1 VIRRL
6 IAGGYAEAGARGVYP
21 LSWDGG
27 TLAVGQ
33 PLASLV
39 NISGGVRLP
48 GSSRWFLVDEAAN
61 TITLADAAARWHPLA
76 TVASCGEAP
85 CHLALSPNRQR
96 LAVANYESGSVAVYT
111 LDPSSGVPVAPPL
124 VHQGTGRGPVPERQ
138 EGPHAHWVGFTS
150 DSRLY
155 IADLGADRVRVL
167 DLAEASLQSRN
178 AYIAPPGS
186 GPRQLA
192 FHPSLPL
199 AFLVSELASTLTVQ
213 RCAPDGTLA
222 EERILSTLPED
233 GDVESLGGAIVLD
246 GAGRRV
252 YVSNRGHDS
261 VATFDVADDGS
272 VSPPIYTST
281 GGSSPRFL
289 LLLEDNRV
297 LLVAHEKSGGVTA
310 LPLDNDGYLSAPVS
324 HADMPGAAFLALLD

>member
-1 VIRRL
+1 MIRRL
-6 IAGGYAEAGARGVYP
+6 IAGGYAEAGARGLYP
-21 LSWDGG
+21 LSWNGG

-33 PLASLV
+33 PLAPLV
-39 NISGGVRLP
+39 NISGGVRLS
-48 GSSRWFLVDEAAN
+48 GSSRWFLVDESAS
-61 TITLADAAARWHPLA
+61 TITLADPAQHWHPLA
-76 TVASCGEAP
+76 TVASHGEAP

-96 LAVANYESGSVAVYT
+96 LAVANYGSGSVAVYT

-150 DSRLY
+150 DTRLY

-167 DLAEASLQSRN
+167 DLAEGSLRSRD

-199 AFLVSELASTLTVQ
+199 AFLVSELASTLTVL
-213 RCAPDGTLA
+213 RCAPDGTLT
-222 EERILSTLPED
+222 EERVLSTLPED
-233 GDVESLGGAIVLD
+233 SDVESLGGAIALD

-261 VATFDVADDGS
+261 IATFDVAEDGRAS
-272 VSPPIYTST
+272 APLYTPT

-289 LLLEDNRV
+289 LLLEGDHV
-297 LLVAHEKSGGVTA
+297 LFVAHEKSGGVTA
-310 LPLDNDGYLSAPVS
+310 LPLDHDRHPAAPVS
-324 HADMPGAAFLALLD
+324 HADVPGAAFLALLD